1 MPPPFSD
8 SRPALVIVDDD
19 PDQLSLL
26 RIAAERVRSYRRI
39 ITAEDGAAA
48 LSQVIEFFEHTSDLT
63 PLIILT
69 DLKMPRVNGIELAKT
84 LQSHPS
90 VPPVHVV
97 AMSNSR
103 YQPDVQAALTAGCCA
118 FFQKPGGFQQLKEI
132 LLSLPAL
139 CTRKT
144 RDCFAETVESFV

>member
-1 MPPPFSD
+1 MPLPFSD

-26 RIAAERVRSYRRI
+26 RIAAERVHSFRRV
-39 ITAEDGAAA
+39 ITAEDGTSA
-48 LSQVIEFFEHTSDLT
+48 LREVIDFFECTSDLT

-69 DLKMPRVNGIELAKT
+69 DLKMPRLNGIELAKQIQ
-84 LQSHPS
+84 LHPS

-103 YQPDVQAALTAGCCA
+103 YQPDVQAALAAGCCA
-118 FFQKPGGFQQLKEI
+118 FFQKPGGFQQLKDMLI
-132 LLSLPAL
+132 SLPAV
-139 CTRKT
+139 CSRGN
-144 RDCFAETVESFV
+144 RECFVHSEESFV

>member
-26 RIAAERVRSYRRI
+26 RIAAERVRSFRRV
-39 ITAEDGAAA
+39 ITAEDGAVA
-48 LSQVIEFFEHTSDLT
+48 LREVIDFFEHTSDLT

-69 DLKMPRVNGIELAKT
+69 DLKMPRVNGVELAKK
-84 LQSHPS
+84 LQGHPS
-90 VPPVHVV
+90 VPRVHVV

-103 YQPDVQAALTAGCCA
+103 YQPDVQAALAAGCCA
-118 FFQKPGGFQQLKEI
+118 FFQKPGGFQQLKDMLI
-132 LLSLPAL
+132 SLPAV
-139 CTRKT
+139 CARKANES
-144 RDCFAETVESFV
+144 FAYPEESFV